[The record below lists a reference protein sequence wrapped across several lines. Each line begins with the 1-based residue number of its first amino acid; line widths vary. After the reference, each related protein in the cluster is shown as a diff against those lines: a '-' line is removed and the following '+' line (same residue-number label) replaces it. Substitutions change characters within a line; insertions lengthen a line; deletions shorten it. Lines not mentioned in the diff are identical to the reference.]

1 MNIKDVKELGARL
14 SNGGKSK
21 ANMAIDSGA
30 VRELA
35 ELLAETGL
43 TEIEVEHNG
52 QRIRVSRQL
61 SPIAHVE
68 GHAPAVTSSAAP
80 GTAAS
85 DAPAPAPKREGHAAG
100 TVTSPMVG
108 TVYLAPEPSKPPFVK
123 VGDVVKEGDTLLIV
137 EAMKTM
143 NPILAPRGGTISEIC
158 IHDAQPI
165 EFGQALLIIN

>member
-1 MNIKDVKELGARL
+1 MNIKDVKQLGARF
-14 SNGGKSK
+14 SNGGKVK
-21 ANMAIDSGA
+21 GNMTVDSGA

-68 GHAPAVTSSAAP
+68 GHAPAMSAAP
-80 GTAAS
+80 APSAPAS
-85 DAPAPAPKREGHAAG
+85 DTPAPKREGHTAG

-143 NPILAPRGGTISEIC
+143 NPILAPRSGTIAEIC

-165 EFGQALLIIN
+165 EFGQALLVIN

>member
-68 GHAPAVTSSAAP
+68 GHAPNAAP
-80 GTAAS
+80 IAPNAAAA
-85 DAPAPAPKREGHAAG
+85 DAPAPKREGHSAG

>member
-1 MNIKDVKELGARL
+1 MNIKDVKQLGARL

-35 ELLAETGL
+35 ELLSETGL

-68 GHAPAVTSSAAP
+68 GHAPAMHAQSPAPSAPA
-80 GTAAS
+80 G
-85 DAPAPAPKREGHAAG
+85 DAPPPKREGHAAG

-108 TVYLAPEPSKPPFVK
+108 TVYVSPEPSKPPFVK

-143 NPILAPRGGTISEIC
+143 NPILAPRGGTIAEIC

>member
-1 MNIKDVKELGARL
+1 MNIKDVKDLGARL

-21 ANMAIDSGA
+21 ASMAIDSVA

-35 ELLAETGL
+35 DLLAETGL

-68 GHAPAVTSSAAP
+68 GHASSAAP
-80 GTAAS
+80 VAPSAPAT
-85 DAPAPAPKREGHAAG
+85 DAPPPKRESHAAG

-108 TVYLAPEPSKPPFVK
+108 TVYISPEPTKPPFVK

-165 EFGQALLIIN
+165 EFGQALLIIA

>member
-1 MNIKDVKELGARL
+1 MNIKDVKDLGARL
-14 SNGGKSK
+14 TNGGKSK

-68 GHAPAVTSSAAP
+68 GHAPATTAPSPAPSAP
-80 GTAAS
+80 AA
-85 DAPAPAPKREGHAAG
+85 DAPAPKRDGHAAG

-108 TVYLAPEPSKPPFVK
+108 TVYVAPEPSK
-123 VGDVVKEGDTLLIV
+123 
-137 EAMKTM
+137 
-143 NPILAPRGGTISEIC
+143 
-158 IHDAQPI
+158 
-165 EFGQALLIIN
+165 

>member
-1 MNIKDVKELGARL
+1 MNIKDVKQLGARL

-21 ANMAIDSGA
+21 ATMAIDSGA

-35 ELLAETGL
+35 DLLAETGL

-52 QRIRVSRQL
+52 QRIRVSRQAVSRDPCRRPCAECGTGCAERSCDRRATAETRRPFCGHRHL
-61 SPIAHVE
+61 AH
-68 GHAPAVTSSAAP
+68 GRH
-80 GTAAS
+80 GLCF
-85 DAPAPAPKREGHAAG
+85 AG
-100 TVTSPMVG
+100 AYG
-108 TVYLAPEPSKPPFVK
+108 KPPFVK

-158 IHDAQPI
+158 ITTRNRSNSARRCSS
-165 EFGQALLIIN
+165 

>member
-1 MNIKDVKELGARL
+1 MNIKDVKQLGARL

-21 ANMAIDSGA
+21 PNMAIDSGA

-68 GHAPAVTSSAAP
+68 GHAPAMTASAP
-80 GTAAS
+80 GAPAA
-85 DAPAPAPKREGHAAG
+85 DAPAPKREGHAAG
-100 TVTSPMVG
+100 AVTSPMVG
-108 TVYLAPEPSKPPFVK
+108 TVFVAPEPSKPPFVK

-165 EFGQALLIIN
+165 EFGQALLIIS